1 MESKSLVICD
11 PEEQY
16 AQALAFYIMN
26 CKGIHFQVHVCS
38 GIGHVKEPDILLI
51 SDIYPEKEITKIKA
65 DKVLILTGGM
75 SDSDRTDV
83 IYKYQTGEQ
92 ILEEILIHCEEVYS
106 GRELFFASPGKKKR
120 KVIGVFSP
128 VHRVG
133 KTRYA
138 LELGE
143 KLANSENV
151 LYLNLELYGGIGGHF
166 EKGGQ
171 TLEDVLYYARQEKGN
186 IGFALTKAVKH
197 RGKLDY
203 ILPIPVSEDIKSIR
217 GTEWV
222 ELLAQ
227 ILSQSI
233 YETIILDI
241 DEGIRDV
248 YELLKI
254 CTKVYLLTS
263 ESEYSMAKIE
273 QFEKELTLLGYR
285 EVLEKIERKG
295 DWDDGNT

>member
-38 GIGHVKEPDILLI
+38 GIGHVKKPDILLI
-51 SDIYPEKEITKIKA
+51 SDVYPESEISKMKA

-75 SDSDRTDV
+75 SDFDRENV
-83 IYKYQTGEQ
+83 IYKYQTGDK
-92 ILEEILIHCEEVYS
+92 ILEEILTHCEEVYT
-106 GRELFFASPGKKKR
+106 GRELFFSLPGKKNG

-133 KTRYA
+133 KTSYA
-138 LELGE
+138 LNLGE
-143 KLANSENV
+143 KLAASENV
-151 LYLNLELYGGIGGHF
+151 LYLNLELYGGLGGHF
-166 EKGGQ
+166 ERGGQ
-171 TLEDVLYYARQEKGN
+171 TLEDVLYYARQEKSN
-186 IGFALTKAVKH
+186 LGFILAKAVRH

-203 ILPIPVSEDIKSIR
+203 LLPLPVSEDIKSIR
-217 GTEWV
+217 GEEWV
-222 ELLAQ
+222 DLFSQ

-233 YETIILDI
+233 YDTIILDI

-248 YELLKI
+248 YEVLKI
-254 CTKVYLLTS
+254 CTKIYLLTA
-263 ESEYSMAKIE
+263 ESEYSQAKIE
-273 QFEKELTLLGYR
+273 QFEKELSLLGYQ
-285 EVLEKIERKG
+285 EVLGKIERKG
-295 DWDDGNT
+295 EWND